1 MPSMRHEA
9 HDNNLIMTKNVIK
22 NLKRIFV
29 LTLASVAAMPLTAQ
43 DKLANVAPVD
53 VKMRAIDSISI
64 KRLIQ
69 QEELWE
75 NPAEALYPDWH
86 NEYTTNFGSSLP
98 AEYKI
103 DLRGFSMPTDSRQ
116 VSSSYGYRS
125 SFHRNH
131 YGTDIKVYTGDTIYA
146 AFSGK
151 VRIVKFE
158 GKGYGK
164 YVVIRH
170 PNGLET
176 LYGHL
181 SKQLVKE
188 NQVVK
193 SGEPIGLGGSTGR
206 STGSHLHFETRLLG
220 YPINPELLFSFQARD
235 VLGDCY
241 VFRSNSRGYI
251 VDAHE
256 LRNENGEIDERLS
269 LQAAKASESRAF
281 QAQKKAQNQSRP
293 RNSVHKVRQGES
305 LSYIAKK
312 YGTTV
317 SRICKLNNIST
328 KTTLR
333 PGQIL
338 KYR

>member
-1 MPSMRHEA
+1 
-9 HDNNLIMTKNVIK
+9 MTSNAIK
-22 NLKRIFV
+22 NLKHILRG
-29 LTLASVAAMPLTAQ
+29 TLAAAMAVVALPIVAQ

-53 VKMRAIDSISI
+53 AKMRAIDSISI

-69 QEELWE
+69 QEQIWE
-75 NPAEALYPDWH
+75 NPAEELYPQWH
-86 NEYTTNFGSSLP
+86 NEFTNNFGAPLP

-103 DLRGFSMPTDSRQ
+103 DLRGFAMPTPSRV
-116 VSSSYGYRS
+116 VSSHYGYRA

-131 YGTDIKVYTGDTIYA
+131 YGTDVKVYTGDTIYA
-146 AFSGK
+146 AFAGK

-188 NQVVK
+188 NQVVNA
-193 SGEPIGLGGSTGR
+193 GEPIGLGGNTGR
-206 STGSHLHFETRLLG
+206 SFGSHLHFETRLLG
-220 YPINPELLFSFQARD
+220 QPINPEKLFSFEAQD

-241 VFRSNSRGYI
+241 VFRPNNRGYI

-256 LRNENGEIDERLS
+256 LKNEDGVTDERLRM
-269 LQAAKASESRAF
+269 QAAKASESRAF
-281 QAQKKAQNQSRP
+281 QEKKIAQAKSRP
-293 RNSVHKVRQGES
+293 RSSVHKVRNGES
-305 LSYIAKK
+305 LSGIAKK

-317 SRICKLNNIST
+317 DRLCRLNNISR